1 MAHTAKSLIFYA
13 WRGTPAACVALPPNL
28 LFLYQKR
35 HVMRGSLLLT

>member
-28 LFLYQKR
+28 LFLKR